1 VQIHRL
7 DPSDYYPL
15 LDDRLAPSLVI
26 FTAPACGACRRLVSV
41 LTEMDPMEG
50 MDVFAV
56 SAERAAGLIEE
67 LEIFHL
73 PAIFLYR
80 DGDLHAEIHAVLKP
94 EALRSAIESA
104 QRAPPA
110 VQ

>member
-1 VQIHRL
+1 MQIHRL
-7 DPSDYYPL
+7 DPAEYYPL
-15 LDDRLAPSLVI
+15 LDERQPPSLVI
-26 FTAPACGACRRLVSV
+26 FTAPACGACRRLLVV
-41 LTEMDPMEG
+41 IDEMAPIAG
-50 MDVFAV
+50 LDVFVV

-80 DGDLHAEIHAVLKP
+80 DGDLHAEIHAI
-94 EALRSAIESA
+94 LRPDSLRAAIESA
-104 QRAPPA
+104 QLAPPA